1 MRDSKLKNDKIVVG
15 VVGLPGAGKT
25 TFARIAKEK
34 NFSPIVMGDFVRKE
48 AKKRGLPLSSESLG
62 WLMFKLREEMGD
74 DFLAKL
80 TVKAIEET
88 NNPLIVVDG
97 IRTPSEVNFFRKK
110 LKNFKLI
117 AIHASRENRFKRIAK
132 RGRSDDPKLWEK
144 FMEREKREIMV
155 GLEDAMALADLN
167 IQNNGSLDKFKQKV
181 EDILRRIT
189 SNV

>member
-80 TVKAIEET
+80 TVKAIEEA

-110 LKNFKLI
+110 LKNF
-117 AIHASRENRFKRIAK
+117 NF
-132 RGRSDDPKLWEK
+132 
-144 FMEREKREIMV
+144 
-155 GLEDAMALADLN
+155 
-167 IQNNGSLDKFKQKV
+167 
-181 EDILRRIT
+181 
-189 SNV
+189 